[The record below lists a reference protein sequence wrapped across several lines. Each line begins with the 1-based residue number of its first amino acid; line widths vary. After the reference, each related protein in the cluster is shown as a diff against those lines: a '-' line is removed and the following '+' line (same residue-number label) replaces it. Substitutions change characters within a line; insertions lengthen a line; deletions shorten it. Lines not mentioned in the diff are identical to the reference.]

1 VFYRAILLIFFIGLA
16 KGQIVT
22 HGPICGGVSDTG
34 AVFIL
39 RTDTV
44 AIVQIEL
51 SSDSL
56 FNNSLFT
63 DTIDSGNDSDDWA
76 ILQVSG
82 LQPFTRY
89 FYRAVLPSYR
99 CHFHYQLC
107 Q

>member
-1 VFYRAILLIFFIGLA
+1 MFYRAILLIFFIGLA

-39 RTDTV
+39 RTDT
-44 AIVQIEL
+44 ATIVQIEL

-63 DTIDSGNDSDDWA
+63 DTIDSGNDSDNLSL
-76 ILQVSG
+76 I
-82 LQPFTRY
+82 
-89 FYRAVLPSYR
+89 
-99 CHFHYQLC
+99 HI
-107 Q
+107 